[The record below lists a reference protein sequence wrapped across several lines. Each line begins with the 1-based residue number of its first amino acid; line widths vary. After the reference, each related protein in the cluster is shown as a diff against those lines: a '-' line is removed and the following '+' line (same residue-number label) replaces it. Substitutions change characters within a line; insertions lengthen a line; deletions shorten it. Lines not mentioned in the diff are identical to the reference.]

1 MYNVARSF
9 DRHKR
14 MSERKRY
21 SAEVSFST
29 DTLCF
34 PAMIRNLS
42 KGGALL
48 ANEALPTMK
57 VGTVIIIAIPFAAKE
72 GCVKMKATVM
82 WAENG
87 QFGIEFN
94 GAHPVCEPMRV

>member
-1 MYNVARSF
+1 MYSVAGNFNRY
-9 DRHKR
+9 KR

-48 ANEALPTMK
+48 GSDTLPKMK
-57 VGTVIIIAIPFAAKE
+57 VGTEIIITIPFAVKD
-72 GCVKMKATVM
+72 GCVKTKGMVM
-82 WAENG
+82 WAKNG

-94 GAHPVCEPMRV
+94 GAHPVGKNPS